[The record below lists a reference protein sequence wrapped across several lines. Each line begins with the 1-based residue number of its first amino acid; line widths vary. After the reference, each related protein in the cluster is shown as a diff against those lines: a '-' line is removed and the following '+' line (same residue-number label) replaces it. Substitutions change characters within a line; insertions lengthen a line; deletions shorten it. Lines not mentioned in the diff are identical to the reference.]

1 MKIAFFILR
10 FPNLSQTFILNQITG
25 LLDRGHH
32 VDIFSK
38 RRSNEVAV
46 HADVEKYQLLDRTH
60 YVEVPGNP
68 IVRIL
73 TGIASV
79 LKHLRKSPGKILR
92 SLNIFKYGREAASL
106 ALLHKTVPFLKEYD
120 IIHCHFGPAGN
131 WGATLKELGIQA
143 KLVTTFH
150 GFDIRLG
157 VEKGG
162 HIYHN
167 LFHQG
172 DCFIAISDYNYNNL
186 TNFGLDESKIV
197 RLPVGIDL
205 SKFPYTSRAESPD
218 PTEPVKIL
226 TVARLVEEKGLQYG
240 IQAIHALLKE
250 DPQLN
255 VKYSIVGDGPLKDD
269 LTNLTDKLRLNE
281 VVHLL
286 GPREQ
291 RGVIE
296 MLQQS
301 DIFLL
306 PSVAEALPVCV
317 MEAQAVGLPVVATDV
332 GDTKCIVVDGKSGF
346 VVKPRDVGALAEKL
360 EYLCEHPQKWP
371 DMGMAGREHVARH
384 YDINKLNDRLAEIYL
399 ELLNRTKPVYGEPVS
414 KCSILPQGQGGRKF

>member
-1 MKIAFFILR
+1 MKIAFFVLR

-68 IVRIL
+68 IARIL
-73 TGIASV
+73 TGITSV
-79 LKHLRKSPGKILR
+79 LKYLRKSPGIILR
-92 SLNIFKYGREAASL
+92 SLNIFKYGREATSL

-131 WGATLKELGIQA
+131 WGALLKELGVRA

-186 TNFGLDESKIV
+186 TNFGLDERKIV
-197 RLPVGIDL
+197 RLPVGIDM
-205 SKFPYTSRAESPD
+205 SRFPYKSPSESHEAGTPIR
-218 PTEPVKIL
+218 IL

-240 IQAIHALLKE
+240 IQAIHRLLKQH
-250 DPQLN
+250 PKLN
-255 VKYSIVGDGPLKDD
+255 VKYSIIGDGPLKKD
-269 LTNLTDKLRLNE
+269 LTDLASKLMLNK
-281 VVHLL
+281 VVHFLGARGQRDVIDMLL
-286 GPREQ
+286 
-291 RGVIE
+291 
-296 MLQQS
+296 QS
-301 DIFLL
+301 HIFLL
-306 PSVAEALPVCV
+306 PSIAEALPVSL
-317 MEAQAVGLPVVATDV
+317 MEAQAIGLPVVATDV
-332 GDTKCIVVDGKSGF
+332 GDT
-346 VVKPRDVGALAEKL
+346 R
-360 EYLCEHPQKWP
+360 YL
-371 DMGMAGREHVARH
+371 
-384 YDINKLNDRLAEIYL
+384 
-399 ELLNRTKPVYGEPVS
+399 
-414 KCSILPQGQGGRKF
+414 